1 MKRLFSGVLAFVMMG
16 LLSCSEEDP
25 IIPSNEEN
33 VKLLSLWIRADD
45 NREQLIEDVQGSIEG
60 DSLVHVWIPHI
71 CNDKKLIVEINAVGG
86 VFRWGTF

>member
-1 MKRLFSGVLAFVMMG
+1 M
-16 LLSCSEEDP
+16 
-25 IIPSNEEN
+25 IPSNEEN

-71 CNDKKLIVEINAVGG
+71 CNDKKTDCGN
-86 VFRWGTF
+86 